1 MATTTETP
9 RFRVYQNILAQ
20 CLILWLAIVL
30 LFGAERLLMFYYF
43 VPENI
48 RNQPKLEITALF
60 IKGLLFDSK
69 IASIA
74 VALPFLLGLISLL
87 HPKIMRLWQ
96 HFQAALFLHLRVWRQ
111 LATGFILSYTTI
123 SLTYL
128 FLDYLMR
135 TPKQY

>member
-1 MATTTETP
+1 MATTIETP

-48 RNQPKLEITALF
+48 RNQPQLEITALF

-74 VALPFLLGLISLL
+74 VALPL
-87 HPKIMRLWQ
+87 HC
-96 HFQAALFLHLRVWRQ
+96 LFCW
-111 LATGFILSYTTI
+111 
-123 SLTYL
+123 
-128 FLDYLMR
+128 D
-135 TPKQY
+135 